1 MSPEQRRTELHGMLA
16 ARSFRWGDF
25 VLASGRRSD
34 YFFDA
39 KQVTLEGAGLRLS
52 ASLLLDRCRELG
64 VTAVAGDDGVG
75 PLLGAIAALSAGAAE
90 AMPGAGPPLR
100 AFMIRKAEKQHGTA
114 ARIAGPAPAAG
125 ERVLLVEDVA
135 TTGGSVLRALEVLA
149 PTGVRV
155 VEAAV
160 IVDREEG
167 ASAALAEHGLA
178 LHALF
183 RRRDFSAPK
192 GTSGVR
198 ADRPG

>member
-1 MSPEQRRTELHGMLA
+1 VSAEASRNQLHRILGE
-16 ARSFRWGDF
+16 RSFRWGDF

-39 KQVTLEGAGLRLS
+39 KQVTLEGLGLRLS
-52 ASLLLDRCRELG
+52 ASLLLARCRELE

-75 PLLGAIAALSAGAAE
+75 PLLGAIVALSAGE
-90 AMPGAGPPLR
+90 KEPPLR

-114 ARIAGPAPAAG
+114 AKVAGPAPKPA

-135 TTGGSVLRALEVLA
+135 TTGGSVLRALELLA

-167 ASAALAEHGLA
+167 AAAALAERGLP
-178 LHALF
+178 LFSLF
-183 RRRDFSAPK
+183 RRRDFSAP
-192 GTSGVR
+192 TP
-198 ADRPG
+198 A